1 MGNPL
6 LDISCVV
13 DEAFLEKYGL
23 TLNNAILAEDKHL
36 PIYKELA
43 GRPDVEYIAGGATQ
57 NTIRIAQWMLREP
70 KATSYIGC
78 VGKDEFGDRMYKL
91 ASEGG
96 VNIQYDVDEELPTG
110 TCGVLVVKGE
120 RSLVANLSAA
130 KKYKIDHLKKPENWV
145 CVERAKFIYSSGF
158 FLAVSPE
165 SMMTV
170 ARHAAE
176 TGKYYMI
183 NLAAPFIC
191 QFKDLME
198 LFPYVDFIFGNESEA
213 RTFAQVQGWETEDT
227 KIIAVKLA
235 ALPKASGTHKR
246 VAVITQGTDPTIVS
260 VDGQVTEI
268 PITVIPKN
276 KLVDTNAAGDAFV
289 GGFLSQLVLGKDI
302 VECVRAGNYAS
313 SIIIQRSGC
322 TFPLKPCFQSE

>member
-1 MGNPL
+1 
-6 LDISCVV
+6 
-13 DEAFLEKYGL
+13 
-23 TLNNAILAEDKHL
+23 
-36 PIYKELA
+36 
-43 GRPDVEYIAGGATQ
+43 
-57 NTIRIAQWMLREP
+57 
-70 KATSYIGC
+70 
-78 VGKDEFGDRMYKL
+78 
-91 ASEGG
+91 
-96 VNIQYDVDEELPTG
+96 
-110 TCGVLVVKGE
+110 
-120 RSLVANLSAA
+120 
-130 KKYKIDHLKKPENWV
+130 
-145 CVERAKFIYSSGF
+145 
-158 FLAVSPE
+158 
-165 SMMTV
+165 
-170 ARHAAE
+170 
-176 TGKYYMI
+176 MI